1 MVLHLP
7 HAPRG
12 VGVPFNCVTKDDAFY
27 TTTSRF
33 VSWIGALSQP
43 SQELWLSKDDLRDSS
58 SWSSSPL
65 VLLRDIH
72 ANLIAQYD
80 CKEVCAPSQSQAN
93 IGASVRLSSQDGV
106 SQQQQATPLSLP
118 PLNRLFEAPLR
129 GMRDLRGSLP
139 RQRRATTLSVVFRKR
154 RQMSKKKGAR
164 LQIYLKPV

>member
-1 MVLHLP
+1 
-7 HAPRG
+7 
-12 VGVPFNCVTKDDAFY
+12 VPFNCVTKDDAFY

-43 SQELWLSKDDLRDSS
+43 SQELWLPKDDLRDSS

-93 IGASVRLSSQDGV
+93 IGASARLSSQDGV

-118 PLNRLFEAPLR
+118 PLNRLFEASFA
-129 GMRDLRGSLP
+129 RDERSARIAASTAAGNHLECGISEERTNEQKKRSK
-139 RQRRATTLSVVFRKR
+139 TTD
-154 RQMSKKKGAR
+154 
-164 LQIYLKPV
+164 IP